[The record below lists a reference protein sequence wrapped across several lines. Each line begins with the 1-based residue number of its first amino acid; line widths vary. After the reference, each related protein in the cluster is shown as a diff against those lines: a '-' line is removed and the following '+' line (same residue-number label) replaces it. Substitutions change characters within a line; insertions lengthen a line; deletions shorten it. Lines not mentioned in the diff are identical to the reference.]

1 MRLESTLGPIELRSP
16 LVAASGTVG
25 SVVDAEAV
33 IDFSLY
39 GAAVAKSVA
48 GSPWT
53 GHASPRMAPTEGGM
67 LTAIGIATPGI
78 EAWAAEVGP
87 QLAGLPVPVWGS
99 AVGNPPD
106 EVAVVAAG
114 YTTAG
119 VAAVEVNLSCPNLE
133 GETMWALAAGL
144 TAEAVGA
151 VRTATDLPIGAKLS
165 PNAPDVVPIAEAAL
179 AAGADWLVLTNTVTG
194 AAIDIDQ
201 RRPAITRVTG
211 GYSGSGMKPVALR
224 CVVDVVRALGPTPI
238 VGTGG
243 VGSAGDAIEF
253 LMAGAS
259 AVGIG
264 TAHFADPKVAK
275 KITRDFERW
284 CANHGVTSP
293 AELVGVGLEGVT

>member
-67 LTAIGIATPGI
+67 LNAIGIANPGI
-78 EAWAAEVGP
+78 EAWTAEVGP
-87 QLAGLPVPVWGS
+87 LLAGLPVPVWGS
-99 AVGNPPD
+99 AVGNTPD
-106 EVAVVAAG
+106 EFATVAAG
-114 YTTAG
+114 FATAG

-133 GETMWALAAGL
+133 DETMWALDPGL

-151 VRTATDLPIGAKLS
+151 VRSATDLPVGAKLS

-194 AAIDIDQ
+194 AAIDIEH

-211 GYSGSGMKPVALR
+211 GYSGPGMKPIALR
-224 CVVDVVRALGPTPI
+224 CVIDVVRALGPTPI

-243 VGSAGDAIEF
+243 VSTAEDAIEF

-264 TAHFADPKVAK
+264 TAHFADPKVARR
-275 KITRDFERW
+275 ITRDLERW
-284 CANHGVTSP
+284 CGTHGVSSP
-293 AELVGVGLEGVT
+293 AELVGVGLGGAT